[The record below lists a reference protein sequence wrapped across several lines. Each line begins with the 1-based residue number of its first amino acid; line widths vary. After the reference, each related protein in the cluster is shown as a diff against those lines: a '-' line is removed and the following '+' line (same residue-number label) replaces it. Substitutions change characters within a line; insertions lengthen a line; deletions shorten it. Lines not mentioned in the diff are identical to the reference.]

1 MRLTCQYSKISFNTA
16 AFLGTGINTP
26 VTCVHPIFYADFEY
40 LTACYKAWEDGKVH
54 EKRDQRLLFLAL
66 LNSSGHVDWYHS
78 ADPKADTVAANMEL
92 LFRTA
97 SWVNDIM
104 LPSLK
109 LPRFAI
115 NESTSKLANIK
126 DWLGAWNEVRDD
138 FDRGYLSRSEQ
149 EQKARKQA
157 ALDLLTDRKNK
168 DDTSKQRH
176 AAYLRTL
183 ADWADIALQFPR
195 ALSSYW
201 KQIIRC
207 QSAVAALDFS
217 SRIVDIEELVEHIEE
232 FGEYDSVHYYAL
244 LAQVRQVLSDAK
256 GESISALDFAALL
269 REPSLPERSYTKEA
283 GSSTEAMEVARQVAQ
298 APLTQP
304 KPDQFTSRVQYNLA
318 LARWTLAQQ
327 QKAGV

>member
-1 MRLTCQYSKISFNTA
+1 MRLTCQYSKISFNTS
-16 AFLGTGINTP
+16 AFIGTEINAP
-26 VTCVHPIFYADFEY
+26 VACVHPIFYADFEY
-40 LTACYKAWEDGKVH
+40 LTACYKAWEEGKVH

-66 LNSSGHVDWYHS
+66 LNSSDHVDWYHS

-97 SWVNDIM
+97 SWVNDVM

-157 ALDLLTDRKNK
+157 ALDLLTDRKHK

-176 AAYLRTL
+176 AAYLRSL
-183 ADWADIALQFPR
+183 ADWAEIALQFPK
-195 ALSSYW
+195 ALATYW

-207 QSAVAALDFS
+207 QSALAALDFS

-256 GESISALDFAALL
+256 GESISSLDFASLL
-269 REPSLPERSYTKEA
+269 REPSLPERTYSREA
-283 GSSTEAMEVARQVAQ
+283 GSSTEALEVARQIAQ
-298 APLTQP
+298 APLERPLRTQFESSI
-304 KPDQFTSRVQYNLA
+304 KYNLA

-327 QKAGV
+327 QKAGA